1 METKYLT
8 IETTQGPT
16 GATRTS
22 VIATTPDKLSNRF
35 VQADTCDGRR
45 TVEPGDEV
53 RNSVRLQA
61 FMDSTDQSVDFTLC
75 LTADEAFNLAARL
88 VESARRGMEA
98 N

>member
-1 METKYLT
+1 METEYLT

-22 VIATTPDKLSNRF
+22 IVATTPDNLSNRF
-35 VQADTCDGRR
+35 VQAGTCDGRR

-61 FMDSTDQSVDFTLC
+61 FMDSTDQSVVFTLC
-75 LTADEAFNLAARL
+75 LTANEAFDLAARL
-88 VESARRGMEA
+88 VQSARDVVEA